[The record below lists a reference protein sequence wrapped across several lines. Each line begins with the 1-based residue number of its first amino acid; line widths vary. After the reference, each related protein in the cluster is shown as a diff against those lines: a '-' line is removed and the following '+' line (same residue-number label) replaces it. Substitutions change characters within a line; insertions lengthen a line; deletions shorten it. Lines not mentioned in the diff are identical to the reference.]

1 MKQFAI
7 SGLTNRIYYG
17 TAKELDNGVIKFTG
31 KKEDV
36 TDEVL
41 KATFE
46 WFLNQA
52 VNKKKEI
59 IIRFADIPFELVM
72 RERTK
77 SMNENKN
84 KSKFIEECNSDCP
97 CHKTVTHNACL
108 FCNACRHS
116 PYVKDD
122 IDGKS
127 DDEIEKMRR
136 EIEEEA

>member
-72 RERTK
+72 RERTEDK

-84 KSKFIEECNSDCP
+84 KSKFIEECAPDCP

-108 FCNACRHS
+108 FCNACRNS

-122 IDGKS
+122 I
-127 DDEIEKMRR
+127 MRR
-136 EIEEEA
+136 EIEEES